1 MIELLSKRR
10 PNILVVGDLML
21 DSYMWGGADRI
32 SPEAPVPVVAVTKE
46 SKSLG
51 GAGNVVA
58 NLTSLGA
65 NVYVSS
71 ILGSDEAAKIIKSEF
86 QRLGADVSGIFEDD
100 ARITSLKTRVMAGS
114 HQIVRF
120 DKESKDEINAANEE
134 KIYSFALSNIGS
146 FDAILLSDYKKGIVT
161 DTLSQ
166 KLITLA
172 NDKNIPVLADPKG
185 SDYSKYKNATLLTPN
200 KKEAKEATKIEI
212 KDDESLIAA
221 GLKLKRE
228 LNLKYS
234 VITLS
239 EDGIGIF
246 DEGKTIKLPTL
257 AQEVFDVTGA
267 GDTVLSALGIALA
280 LGADIVEAA
289 KFANKAA
296 AVVVAKVGSATVTV
310 QEIISFENK
319 DGSEDY
325 EDKIVGR
332 EYLSKLVRELKQ
344 NGKKVVFTN
353 GCFDILHSGHVKY
366 LSEARKLGDAL
377 VVGLNTDASV
387 RALKGEGRP
396 INNETDRASVLAA
409 LGFVDFIT
417 LFGEETPKELIDELI
432 PDILVKGADYK
443 PEEIVGYDTVT
454 GNGGK
459 VMTIELVEGRSTT
472 KTIEKIK
479 ANSCN

>member
-1 MIELLSKRR
+1 MIELLSRKR

-21 DSYMWGGADRI
+21 DSYMWGGAERI

-65 NVYVSS
+65 NVWVSS
-71 ILGSDEAAKIIKSEF
+71 ILGLDEAAKIIKSEF
-86 QRLGADVSGIFEDD
+86 KRLGADVSGIFEDE
-100 ARITSLKTRVMAGS
+100 ARTTSLKTRVMAGS

-120 DKESKDEINAANEE
+120 DKESKEEINAQNEE
-134 KIYSFALSNIGS
+134 KIYSFAASNIGS
-146 FDAILLSDYKKGIVT
+146 FDAILLSDYKKGIIT
-161 DTLSQ
+161 DALSQ

-185 SDYSKYKNATLLTPN
+185 TDYSKYKNATLLTPN
-200 KKEAKEATKIEI
+200 KKEAKEATKIDI

-234 VITLS
+234 IITLS

-319 DGSEDY
+319 DGAEDF
-325 EDKIVGR
+325 EDKIVSR
-332 EYLSKLVRELKQ
+332 EYLAKLVRSLKEK
-344 NGKKVVFTN
+344 GKKVVFTN

-377 VVGLNTDASV
+377 VIGLNTDASV

-396 INNETDRASVLAA
+396 INNEKDRASVLSA
-409 LGFVDFIT
+409 LGFVDFVT
-417 LFGEETPKELIDELI
+417 LFGEETPQELIDSLV

-443 PEEIVGYDTVT
+443 PQEIVGYDTVT
-454 GNGGK
+454 KAGGK

-472 KTIEKIK
+472 KTIEKIR
-479 ANSCN
+479 ANS

>member
-1 MIELLSKRR
+1 MIELLSQKR

-46 SKSLG
+46 TKSLG

-65 NVYVSS
+65 NVWVSS
-71 ILGSDEAAKIIKSEF
+71 ILGLDEAAKIIKSEF
-86 QRLGADVSGIFEDD
+86 TRLGANVSGIFEDIN
-100 ARITSLKTRVMAGS
+100 RTTSLKTRVMAGS

-120 DKESKDEINAANEE
+120 DKESKDEINEENEE
-134 KIYSFALSNIGS
+134 KIYSFAVSNIAN
-146 FDAILLSDYKKGIVT
+146 FDAILLSDYKKGIIT
-161 DTLSQ
+161 DNLSQ

-212 KDDESLIAA
+212 KDDESLVAA

-234 VITLS
+234 IITLS

-319 DGSEDY
+319 DGAEDY
-325 EDKIVGR
+325 EDKIVSR
-332 EYLSKLVRELKQ
+332 EYLAKLVKGLKQ
-344 NGKKVVFTN
+344 SGKKVVFTN
-353 GCFDILHSGHVKY
+353 GCFDILHKGHVKY
-366 LSEARKLGDAL
+366 LSEARKLGDIL
-377 VVGLNTDASV
+377 IVGLNTDASV
-387 RALKGEGRP
+387 RVLKGEGRP
-396 INNETDRASVLAA
+396 INNEADRASVLSA
-409 LGFVDFIT
+409 LGFVDFVS
-417 LFGEETPKELIDELI
+417 LFGEQTPKELIDELI

-443 PEEIVGYDTVT
+443 PEDIVGYDTVT
-454 GNGGK
+454 SNGGK

-472 KTIEKIK
+472 KTIERIK
-479 ANSCN
+479 ANS

>member
-1 MIELLSKRR
+1 MIELLSRKR

-46 SKSLG
+46 TKSLG

-65 NVYVSS
+65 NVWVSS

-86 QRLGADVSGIFEDD
+86 TRLGADVSGIFEDTN
-100 ARITSLKTRVMAGS
+100 RTTSLKTRVMAGS

-120 DKESKDEINAANEE
+120 DKESKDEIDGANEE
-134 KIYSFALSNIGS
+134 KIYSFAASNIGS
-146 FDAILLSDYKKGIVT
+146 FDAILLSDYKKGIIT
-161 DTLSQ
+161 DSLSQ

-200 KKEAKEATKIEI
+200 KKEAKEATKIDI
-212 KDDESLIAA
+212 KDDESLVAA

-280 LGADIVEAA
+280 LGADIVDAA

-319 DGSEDY
+319 DGAEDY
-325 EDKIVGR
+325 EDKIVSR

-377 VVGLNTDASV
+377 VLGLNTDASV

-454 GNGGK
+454 SNGGK
-459 VMTIELVEGRSTT
+459 VITIELVEGRSTT

-479 ANSCN
+479 ANS

>member
-1 MIELLSKRR
+1 MIELLTKKR

-65 NVYVSS
+65 NVWVSS
-71 ILGSDEAAKIIKSEF
+71 ILGLDDAAKIIKSEF
-86 QRLGADVSGIFEDD
+86 ERLGADVSGIFEDET
-100 ARITSLKTRVMAGS
+100 RTTSLKTRVMAGS

-120 DKESKDEINAANEE
+120 DKESKDEIKSGNEE
-134 KIYSFALSNIGS
+134 KIFSFAATNIKN
-146 FDAILLSDYKKGIVT
+146 FDAILLSDYKKGVIT
-161 DTLSQ
+161 DILAQ
-166 KLITLA
+166 KLITLS
-172 NDKNIPVLADPKG
+172 NENNIPVLADPKG
-185 SDYSKYKNATLLTPN
+185 TDYSKYKNATLLTPN

-212 KDDESLIAA
+212 KDDESLKAA

-246 DEGKTIKLPTL
+246 DENETIKLPTL

-296 AVVVAKVGSATVTV
+296 AVVVAKVGSATVTL

-319 DGSEDY
+319 DGAEEF
-325 EDKIVGR
+325 EDKIVNR
-332 EYLSKLVRELKQ
+332 EYLKKAVESLKQ

-377 VVGLNTDASV
+377 VIGLNTDASV

-396 INNETDRASVLAA
+396 INNEADRASVLAA

-454 GNGGK
+454 KNGGK

-472 KTIEKIK
+472 KTIERIK
-479 ANSCN
+479 ANS

>member
-1 MIELLSKRR
+1 MIELLTKKR

-65 NVYVSS
+65 NVWVSS
-71 ILGSDEAAKIIKSEF
+71 ILGLDDAAKIIKSEF
-86 QRLGADVSGIFEDD
+86 ERLGADVGGIFEDET
-100 ARITSLKTRVMAGS
+100 RTTSLKTRVMAGS

-120 DKESKDEINAANEE
+120 DKESKDEIKSGNEE
-134 KIYSFALSNIGS
+134 KIFSFAAKNIKN
-146 FDAILLSDYKKGIVT
+146 FDAILLSDYKKGVIT
-161 DTLSQ
+161 DILAQ
-166 KLITLA
+166 KLITLS
-172 NDKNIPVLADPKG
+172 NENNIPVLADPKG
-185 SDYSKYKNATLLTPN
+185 TDYSKYKNATLLTPN
-200 KKEAKEATKIEI
+200 KKEAKEATKIDI
-212 KDDESLIAA
+212 KDDESLKAA

-246 DEGKTIKLPTL
+246 DENETIKLPTL

-296 AVVVAKVGSATVTV
+296 AVVVAKVGSATVTL

-319 DGSEDY
+319 DGAEEF
-325 EDKIVGR
+325 EDKIVNRG
-332 EYLSKLVRELKQ
+332 YLKKAVESLKQ

-377 VVGLNTDASV
+377 VIGLNTDASV

-396 INNETDRASVLAA
+396 INNEADRASVLAA

-454 GNGGK
+454 KNGGK

-472 KTIEKIK
+472 KTIERIK
-479 ANSCN
+479 ANS

>member
-1 MIELLSKRR
+1 MIELLSRKR

-32 SPEAPVPVVAVTKE
+32 SPEAPVPVVVVTRE

-65 NVYVSS
+65 KVWVSS
-71 ILGSDEAAKIIKSEF
+71 ILGSDEAAKIIKAEF
-86 QRLGADVSGIFEDD
+86 TRLGADVSGIFEDTN
-100 ARITSLKTRVMAGS
+100 RTTSLKTRVMAGS

-120 DKESKDEINAANEE
+120 DKESKDEISAENEE
-134 KIYSFALSNIGS
+134 KIYSFAVSNIDS
-146 FDAILLSDYKKGIVT
+146 FDAILLSDYKKGIIT
-161 DTLSQ
+161 DSLSQ

-172 NDKNIPVLADPKG
+172 NDKNIPILADPKG

-319 DGSEDY
+319 DSSENY
-325 EDKIVGR
+325 EDKIVSR
-332 EYLSKLVRELKQ
+332 EYLAKLVRELKQ

-377 VVGLNTDASV
+377 VLGLNTDASV

-454 GNGGK
+454 KNGGK
-459 VMTIELVEGRSTT
+459 VITIELVEGRSTT

-479 ANSCN
+479 ANS

>member
-1 MIELLSKRR
+1 MIELLTQKR

-71 ILGSDEAAKIIKSEF
+71 ILGFDDAAKIIKSEF
-86 QRLGADVSGIFEDD
+86 TRLGADVSGIFEHTQ
-100 ARITSLKTRVMAGS
+100 RVTSLKTRVMAGS

-120 DKESKDEINAANEE
+120 DKESKEEIDGASEE
-134 KIYSFALSNIGS
+134 KIFSFASKNVKN
-146 FDAILLSDYKKGIVT
+146 FDAILLSDYKKGVIT
-161 DTLSQ
+161 DTLAQ
-166 KLITLA
+166 QLITLA
-172 NDKNIPVLADPKG
+172 NENNIPVLADPKG
-185 SDYSKYKNATLLTPN
+185 TDYSKYKNATLLTPN

-212 KDDESLIAA
+212 NDDESLRAA

-246 DEGKTIKLPTL
+246 DENETIKLPTL

-296 AVVVAKVGSATVTV
+296 AVVVAKVGSATVTL

-319 DGSEDY
+319 DGAEDY
-325 EDKIVGR
+325 EDKIVSR
-332 EYLSKLVRELKQ
+332 SYLKKAVEGLKQ

-377 VVGLNTDASV
+377 VIGLNTDASV

-396 INNETDRASVLAA
+396 INSEADRASVLAA

-417 LFGEETPKELIDELI
+417 FFGEQTPKELIDELI

-454 GNGGK
+454 SNGGK
-459 VMTIELVEGRSTT
+459 VMTVELVEGRSTT
-472 KTIEKIK
+472 KTIERIK
-479 ANSCN
+479 ANS

>member
-1 MIELLSKRR
+1 MIELLSRKR

-21 DSYMWGGADRI
+21 DAYMWGGADRI

-46 SKSLG
+46 TKSLG

-65 NVYVSS
+65 NVWVSS
-71 ILGSDEAAKIIKSEF
+71 ILGNDEAAKIIKSEF
-86 QRLGADVSGIFEDD
+86 TRLGADVGGIFEDE
-100 ARITSLKTRVMAGS
+100 ARTTSLKTRVMAGA

-120 DKESKDEINAANEE
+120 DKESKDEINAHNEE
-134 KIYSFALSNIGS
+134 KIYAFASSNISS
-146 FDAILLSDYKKGIVT
+146 FDAILLSDYKKGVIT

-166 KLITLA
+166 KLIALA

-200 KKEAKEATKIEI
+200 KKEAKEATKIDI
-212 KDDESLIAA
+212 KDDDTLVAA

-280 LGADIVEAA
+280 LGTDIVEAA

-319 DGSEDY
+319 DGSEEY
-325 EDKIVGR
+325 ADKVVSR
-332 EYLSKLVRELKQ
+332 EYLAKLVKELKQ

-377 VVGLNTDASV
+377 VLGLNTDASV
-387 RALKGEGRP
+387 KALKGEGRP
-396 INNETDRASVLAA
+396 INNEADRASVLAA
-409 LGFVDFIT
+409 LGFVDFVT

-454 GNGGK
+454 NNGGK
-459 VMTIELVEGRSTT
+459 VITIELVEGRSTT

-479 ANSCN
+479 ANS

>member
-1 MIELLSKRR
+1 MIELLTKKR

-65 NVYVSS
+65 NVWVSS
-71 ILGSDEAAKIIKSEF
+71 ILGLDDAAKIIKSEF
-86 QRLGADVSGIFEDD
+86 ERLGADVGGIFEDET
-100 ARITSLKTRVMAGS
+100 RTTSLKTRVMAGS

-120 DKESKDEINAANEE
+120 DKESKDEIKSGNEE
-134 KIYSFALSNIGS
+134 RIFSFAATNIKN
-146 FDAILLSDYKKGIVT
+146 FDAILLSDYKKGVIT
-161 DTLSQ
+161 DVLAQ

-172 NDKNIPVLADPKG
+172 NENNIPVLADPKG
-185 SDYSKYKNATLLTPN
+185 TDYSKYKNATLLTPN
-200 KKEAKEATKIEI
+200 KKEAKEATKIDI
-212 KDDESLIAA
+212 KDDESLKAA

-234 VITLS
+234 IITLS

-246 DEGKTIKLPTL
+246 DENETIKLPTL

-296 AVVVAKVGSATVTV
+296 AVVVAKVGSATVTL

-319 DGSEDY
+319 DGAEEF
-325 EDKIVGR
+325 EDKIVSRG
-332 EYLSKLVRELKQ
+332 YLKKAVESLKQ

-353 GCFDILHSGHVKY
+353 GCFDILHAGHVKY

-387 RALKGEGRP
+387 KVLKGEGRP
-396 INNETDRASVLAA
+396 INSEADRASVLAA

-454 GNGGK
+454 NNGGK

-472 KTIEKIK
+472 KTIERIK
-479 ANSCN
+479 ANS

>member
-1 MIELLSKRR
+1 MIELLSQKR

-46 SKSLG
+46 TKSLG

-65 NVYVSS
+65 NVWVSS
-71 ILGSDEAAKIIKSEF
+71 ILGLDEAAKIIKSEF
-86 QRLGADVSGIFEDD
+86 TRLGANVSGIFEDIN
-100 ARITSLKTRVMAGS
+100 RTTSLKTRVMAGS

-120 DKESKDEINAANEE
+120 DKESKDEINEENEE
-134 KIYSFALSNIGS
+134 KIYSFAVSNIAN
-146 FDAILLSDYKKGIVT
+146 FDAILLSDYKKGIIT
-161 DTLSQ
+161 DNLSQ

-212 KDDESLIAA
+212 KDDESLVAA

-234 VITLS
+234 IITLS

-319 DGSEDY
+319 DGAEDY
-325 EDKIVGR
+325 EDKIVSR
-332 EYLSKLVRELKQ
+332 EYLAKLVKGLKQ
-344 NGKKVVFTN
+344 SGKKVVFTN
-353 GCFDILHSGHVKY
+353 GCFDILHKGHVKY
-366 LSEARKLGDAL
+366 LSEARKLGDIL
-377 VVGLNTDASV
+377 IVGLNTDASV
-387 RALKGEGRP
+387 RVLKGEGRP
-396 INNETDRASVLAA
+396 INNEADRASVLSA
-409 LGFVDFIT
+409 LGFVDFVT
-417 LFGEETPKELIDELI
+417 LFGEQTPKELIDELI

-443 PEEIVGYDTVT
+443 PEDIVGYDTVT
-454 GNGGK
+454 SNGGK

-472 KTIEKIK
+472 KTIERIK
-479 ANSCN
+479 ANS

>member
-1 MIELLSKRR
+1 MIELLSRKR

-46 SKSLG
+46 TKSLG

-65 NVYVSS
+65 NVWVSS

-86 QRLGADVSGIFEDD
+86 TRLGADVSGIFEDTN
-100 ARITSLKTRVMAGS
+100 RTTSLKTRVMAGS

-120 DKESKDEINAANEE
+120 DKESKDEIDGANEE
-134 KIYSFALSNIGS
+134 KIYSFAASNIGS
-146 FDAILLSDYKKGIVT
+146 FDAILLSDYKKGIIT
-161 DTLSQ
+161 DSLSQ

-200 KKEAKEATKIEI
+200 KKEAKEATKIDI
-212 KDDESLIAA
+212 KDDESLVAA

-319 DGSEDY
+319 DGAEDY
-325 EDKIVGR
+325 EDKIVSR

-377 VVGLNTDASV
+377 VLGLNTDASV

-443 PEEIVGYDTVT
+443 PKEIVGYDTVT
-454 GNGGK
+454 SNGGK
-459 VMTIELVEGRSTT
+459 VITIELVEGRSTT

-479 ANSCN
+479 ANS

>member
-1 MIELLSKRR
+1 MIELLSRKR

-46 SKSLG
+46 TKSLG

-65 NVYVSS
+65 NVWVSS

-86 QRLGADVSGIFEDD
+86 TRLGADVGGIFEDTN
-100 ARITSLKTRVMAGS
+100 RTTSLKTRVMAGS

-120 DKESKDEINAANEE
+120 DKESKDEIDGANEE
-134 KIYSFALSNIGS
+134 KIYSFAASNIGS
-146 FDAILLSDYKKGIVT
+146 FDAILLSDYKKGIIT
-161 DTLSQ
+161 DSLSQ

-200 KKEAKEATKIEI
+200 KKEAKEATKIDI
-212 KDDESLIAA
+212 KDDESLVAA

-319 DGSEDY
+319 DGAEDY
-325 EDKIVGR
+325 EDKIVSR

-377 VVGLNTDASV
+377 VLGLNTDASV

-417 LFGEETPKELIDELI
+417 FFGEETPKELIDELI

-454 GNGGK
+454 SNGGK
-459 VMTIELVEGRSTT
+459 VITIELVEGRSTT

-479 ANSCN
+479 ANS

>member
-1 MIELLSKRR
+1 MIELLSRKR

-46 SKSLG
+46 TKSLG

-65 NVYVSS
+65 NVWVSS

-86 QRLGADVSGIFEDD
+86 TRLGADVSGIFEDTN
-100 ARITSLKTRVMAGS
+100 RTTSLKTRVMAGS

-120 DKESKDEINAANEE
+120 DKESKDEIDGANEE
-134 KIYSFALSNIGS
+134 KIYSFAASNIGS
-146 FDAILLSDYKKGIVT
+146 FDAILLSDYKKGIIT
-161 DTLSQ
+161 DSLSQ

-200 KKEAKEATKIEI
+200 KKEAKEATKIDI
-212 KDDESLIAA
+212 KDDESLVAA

-319 DGSEDY
+319 DSAEDY
-325 EDKIVGR
+325 EDKIVSR

-377 VVGLNTDASV
+377 VLGLNTDASV
-387 RALKGEGRP
+387 RALKGKGRP

-454 GNGGK
+454 SNGGK
-459 VMTIELVEGRSTT
+459 VITIELVEGRSTT

-479 ANSCN
+479 ANS

>member
-1 MIELLSKRR
+1 MIELLSSKR

-21 DSYMWGGADRI
+21 DSYMWGEADRI

-46 SKSLG
+46 TKSLG

-65 NVYVSS
+65 NVWVSS
-71 ILGSDEAAKIIKSEF
+71 ILGSDEAAKIIKSELT
-86 QRLGADVSGIFEDD
+86 RLGADVSGIFEDTN
-100 ARITSLKTRVMAGS
+100 RTTSLKTRVMAGS

-120 DKESKDEINAANEE
+120 DKESKDEIDGANEG
-134 KIYSFALSNIGS
+134 KIYSFAASNIGS
-146 FDAILLSDYKKGIVT
+146 FDAILLSDYKKGVIT
-161 DTLSQ
+161 DSLSQ

-172 NDKNIPVLADPKG
+172 NNKNIPVLADPKG

-200 KKEAKEATKIEI
+200 KKEAKEATKIDI

-234 VITLS
+234 LITLS

-319 DGSEDY
+319 DGVQDY
-325 EDKIVGR
+325 EDKIVSR
-332 EYLSKLVRELKQ
+332 EYLSKLVCELKQ

-377 VVGLNTDASV
+377 VIGLNTDASV

-396 INNETDRASVLAA
+396 INNETDRARVLAA

-417 LFGEETPKELIDELI
+417 FFGEETPKELIDELI

-454 GNGGK
+454 SNGGK
-459 VMTIELVEGRSTT
+459 VITIELVEGRSTT

-479 ANSCN
+479 ANS